1 MRSELA
7 EGLPLV
13 RGDRVELQQVMLN
26 LILNAVEAMS
36 GIDEGER
43 DLRITT
49 GKNASGDI
57 HVSVRDSGPGLAP
70 EVQKNLFMA
79 FQTTKPNGL
88 WLGLSICRSI
98 VERHGGRLWATA
110 NAPCGTVF
118 QFTLP
123 FDPGEDAP
131 G

>member
-36 GIDEGER
+36 GMDGGEQE
-43 DLRITT
+43 LLITT
-49 GKNASGDI
+49 GKNEFGDTP
-57 HVSVRDSGPGLAP
+57 VSVRDSGPGLPP
-70 EVQKNLFMA
+70 EVQNNFFEA

-88 WLGLSICRSI
+88 GLGVLD
-98 VERHGGRLWATA
+98 
-110 NAPCGTVF
+110 
-118 QFTLP
+118 LP
-123 FDPGEDAP
+123 FDRRETRRTS
-131 G
+131 